1 MTPDVIAKI
10 KLYGTDAGGRY
21 GPLPSDQ
28 FGCLVEINGE
38 YFDCHLMS
46 EGIGSLRPGQTEV
59 VPIKFLRPDLV
70 CPLLRISQDFRL
82 WDGKAVGNGE
92 VQEIVAQPE

>member
-10 KLYGTDAGGRY
+10 KLYETDVGGRCE
-21 GPLPSDQ
+21 PTPSDQ

-38 YFDCHLMS
+38 YFDCRLMLES
-46 EGIGSLRPGQTEV
+46 IGSLRPGQIAI

-82 WDGKAVGNGE
+82 WDGKTVGNGE
-92 VQEIVAQPE
+92 VQEIVAQAE